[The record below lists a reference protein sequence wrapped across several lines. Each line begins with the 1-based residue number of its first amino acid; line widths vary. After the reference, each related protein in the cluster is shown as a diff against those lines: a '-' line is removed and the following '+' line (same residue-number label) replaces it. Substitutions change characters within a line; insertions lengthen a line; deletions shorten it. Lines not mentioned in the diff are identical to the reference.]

1 MPSTKEYISQPMRQ
15 IICHMKWSKLY
26 ILYLKGKVFMPIYE
40 GVNVLECSPNELETL
55 TLETRVELEL
65 QLLAS

>member
-1 MPSTKEYISQPMRQ
+1 
-15 IICHMKWSKLY
+15 
-26 ILYLKGKVFMPIYE
+26 MPIYE